1 MKIRHLKQKLGG
13 VIDSVWPPQWMFSMH
28 PRGGDEILVG
38 DEAVLESVKRMGE
51 LSLTMKYKGVFILV
65 VGTARRA
72 SGHAG
77 DMDANH
83 IHACKN
89 DVTKIVRGLHR
100 NPWRTPPRDHGKS
113 PDQVVH
119 TIEDFR
125 KSGLEHL
132 ALSFRDVRLFRDET
146 PDLLLKQMWLFAGEI
161 MPAFRT

>member
-1 MKIRHLKQKLGG
+1 MSHIG
-13 VIDSVWPPQWMFSMH
+13 V
-28 PRGGDEILVG
+28 
-38 DEAVLESVKRMGE
+38 
-51 LSLTMKYKGVFILV
+51 GVFILV
-65 VGTARRA
+65 VGTARLA
-72 SGHAG
+72 SGQAG

-100 NPWRTPPRDHGKS
+100 NPWRPPPRDHGKS

-132 ALSFRDVRLFRDET
+132 ALSFRDVRQFRDEP
-146 PDLLLKQMWLFAGEI
+146 PDLLLKQMRLLAGEI
-161 MPAFRT
+161 TPAFRT